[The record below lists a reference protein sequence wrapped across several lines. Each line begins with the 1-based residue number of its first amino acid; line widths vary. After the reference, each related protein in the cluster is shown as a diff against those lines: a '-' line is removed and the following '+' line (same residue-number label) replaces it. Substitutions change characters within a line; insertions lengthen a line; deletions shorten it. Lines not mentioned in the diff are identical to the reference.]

1 MSPGDPPRICAR
13 SAASSPAAST
23 CDDLEAWAS
32 STNLSGM
39 EEIGLR
45 APAFGASGFGGLALG
60 LQQSAF
66 IQNNCKT
73 LSSRRDLGLF
83 CCRAPAFSC
92 SRQTPSQ
99 FDVAPEPIAPI

>member
-1 MSPGDPPRICAR
+1 MSPGEPPRICAR

-23 CDDLEAWAS
+23 CDDFEAWAS

-66 IQNNCKT
+66 IQNNCQSLVIQT
-73 LSSRRDLGLF
+73 TRFFRGEEISV
-83 CCRAPAFSC
+83 FSAAG
-92 SRQTPSQ
+92 RQP
-99 FDVAPEPIAPI
+99 FP